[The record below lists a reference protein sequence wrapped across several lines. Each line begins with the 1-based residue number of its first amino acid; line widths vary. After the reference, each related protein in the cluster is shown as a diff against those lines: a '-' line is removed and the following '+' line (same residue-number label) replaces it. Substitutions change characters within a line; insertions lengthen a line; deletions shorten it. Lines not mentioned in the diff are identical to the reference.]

1 MTLRAAVLG
10 HPISH
15 SKSPALH
22 RAAYAHLGV
31 DIAYSAID
39 VTEAALPDF
48 MRQVRDQSRADGS
61 WRGLSVTM
69 PLKSAMVAEV
79 DEVRGVGRALGVV
92 NTVAFESDGGATRLV
107 AYNTDVA
114 GIVNALR
121 HAGAA
126 PAPTAVVLG
135 GGGTA
140 AAAIAALKELGAV
153 SAQVFVRDP
162 SRAGEARAASD
173 AVGVPVQ
180 VLPLTGAA
188 AAVAAADVVISTLP
202 PRAADALAAELADA
216 LAAEPAAEL
225 SATPGE
231 SLPRAGAEGRRIRGL
246 GSPGVL
252 LDVAYDPWPSRI
264 AAVWQEA
271 GGTVV
276 PGLEMLIYQAV
287 EQVRH
292 FTGLGEAL
300 PAGVI
305 DVMCDAV
312 GAPRRVF

>member
-22 RAAYAHLGV
+22 EAAYAQLGV
-31 DIAYSAID
+31 NLAYSAID
-39 VTEAALPDF
+39 VAEEELPAF
-48 MRQVRDQSRADGS
+48 MAGVREDVRRGEG

-69 PLKSAMVAEV
+69 PLKTAMLAEV
-79 DEVRGVGRALGVV
+79 DEVRGVARALGVI
-92 NTVAFESDGGATRLV
+92 NTVTFEPGAVDGTSADISGSRRLV
-107 AYNTDVA
+107 GHNTDVA

-121 HAGAA
+121 YAGAA
-126 PAPTAVVLG
+126 SAPTAAILG

-140 AAAIAALKELGAV
+140 AAAIAALKELGAPAV
-153 SAQVFVRDP
+153 DVFVRDVG
-162 SRAGEARAASD
+162 RAAEARAASA
-173 AVGVPVQ
+173 AVGLPVQ
-180 VLPLTGAA
+180 VRPLAGAA
-188 AAVAAADVVISTLP
+188 AAVAAANVVISTLP
-202 PRAADALAAELADA
+202 PRAADALAAELETA
-216 LAAEPAAEL
+216 LAAEDARE
-225 SATPGE
+225 T
-231 SLPRAGAEGRRIRGL
+231 GR
-246 GSPGVL
+246 SHPGVL

-264 AAVWQEA
+264 GAVWQDA

-287 EQVRH
+287 EQVRL
-292 FTGLGEAL
+292 FTGLGAAVSEQ
-300 PAGVI
+300 VI

>member
-22 RAAYAHLGV
+22 RAAYAYLGV
-31 DIAYSAID
+31 DYAYRAID
-39 VTEAALPDF
+39 VTEAALPGF
-48 MRQVRDQSRADGS
+48 MRQVRDEVRAEGG

-79 DEVRGVGRALGVV
+79 DEVRGVARALGVV
-92 NTVAFESDGGATRLV
+92 NTVAFEFDGTDFDQTRLV

-126 PAPTAVVLG
+126 SAPTAAVLG

-140 AAAIAALKELGAV
+140 AAAIAAIKELGAG
-153 SAQVFVRDP
+153 SADVFVRDVG
-162 SRAGEARAASD
+162 RAAEARAASA
-173 AVGVPVQ
+173 AVDLPIQ
-180 VLPLTGAA
+180 VLPLAGAA

-202 PRAADALAAELADA
+202 PRAADALAGE
-216 LAAEPAAEL
+216 LAAELGEEIAA
-225 SATPGE
+225 
-231 SLPRAGAEGRRIRGL
+231 R
-246 GSPGVL
+246 PGVL
-252 LDVAYDPWPSRI
+252 LDVAYDPWPSRV
-264 AAVWQEA
+264 AAVWQDA

-292 FTGLGEAL
+292 FTGLGEAM

>member
-22 RAAYAHLGV
+22 RAAYALLGV

-48 MRQVRDQSRADGS
+48 MRQVRDEVRADGS

-79 DEVRGVGRALGVV
+79 DEVRGVAGALGVV
-92 NTVAFESDGGATRLV
+92 NTVAFEPDGGATRLV

-126 PAPTAVVLG
+126 AAPTAVVLG

-140 AAAIAALKELGAV
+140 AAAIAALQELGAV
-153 SAQVFVRDP
+153 SAKVLVRDV
-162 SRAGEARAASD
+162 SRASEARAASA
-173 AVGVPVQ
+173 AVGLPIQ
-180 VLPLTGAA
+180 VLPLAGAA

-202 PRAADALAAELADA
+202 PRAADGLASELAD
-216 LAAEPAAEL
+216 EL
-225 SATPGE
+225 
-231 SLPRAGAEGRRIRGL
+231 AGASGR
-246 GSPGVL
+246 PGVL
-252 LDVAYDPWPSRI
+252 LDVAYDPWPSLI
-264 AAVWQEA
+264 AAAWQEA

-287 EQVRH
+287 EQVRY

>member
-22 RAAYAHLGV
+22 KAAYAHLGV
-31 DIAYSAID
+31 ALDYSAID
-39 VTEAALPDF
+39 VTEEALPAF
-48 MRQVRDQSRADGS
+48 MARVREDLRQGEG

-69 PLKSAMVAEV
+69 PLKSGMVREV
-79 DEVRGVGRALGVV
+79 DEVRGVARELGVI
-92 NTVAFESDGGATRLV
+92 NTVAFERPAPGDTSGATRLV
-107 AYNTDVA
+107 GYNTDVA

-121 HAGAA
+121 HAGA
-126 PAPTAVVLG
+126 PSAPTAVVLG

-140 AAAIAALKELGAV
+140 AAAIAALQELGAPD
-153 SAQVFVRDP
+153 AKILVRDV
-162 SRAGEARAASD
+162 SRAAEARAA
-173 AVGVPVQ
+173 AAAIGLPIR
-180 VLPLTGAA
+180 VLPLAGAA
-188 AAVAAADVVISTLP
+188 ADVAGADVVISTLP
-202 PRAADALAAELADA
+202 PRAADPLAEELAKLFA
-216 LAAEPAAEL
+216 
-225 SATPGE
+225 PGADGP
-231 SLPRAGAEGRRIRGL
+231 SRDTAGVT
-246 GSPGVL
+246 PGVL

-264 AAVWQEA
+264 ASAWQEA
-271 GGTVV
+271 GGTVI

-292 FTGLGEAL
+292 FTGLGGAV
-300 PAGVI
+300 PAEVI

>member
-22 RAAYAHLGV
+22 RAAYALLGV

-48 MRQVRDQSRADGS
+48 MRQVRDQVRADGS

-79 DEVRGVGRALGVV
+79 DEVRGVAGALGVV
-92 NTVAFESDGGATRLV
+92 NTVAFESDGGHTKLV

-126 PAPTAVVLG
+126 EAPTAVVLG

-153 SAQVFVRDP
+153 SAEVFVRDV
-162 SRAGEARAASD
+162 SRATEARAASV
-173 AVGVPVQ
+173 AVGLPVQ
-180 VLPLTGAA
+180 VLPLAGAA
-188 AAVAAADVVISTLP
+188 AAVASADVVISTLP
-202 PRAADALAAELADA
+202 PRAADGLAAELADE
-216 LAAEPAAEL
+216 LAGELLPEAA
-225 SATPGE
+225 G
-231 SLPRAGAEGRRIRGL
+231 
-246 GSPGVL
+246 PGVL

-264 AAVWQEA
+264 AAAWQEA

-305 DVMCDAV
+305 DVMCDSV

>member
-31 DIAYSAID
+31 QLDYSAID
-39 VTEAALPDF
+39 VTEDALPAF
-48 MRQVRDQSRADGS
+48 MAGVREDVRAGES

-69 PLKSAMVAEV
+69 PLKSGMVREV
-79 DEVRGVGRALGVV
+79 DEVRGVARALGVV
-92 NTVAFESDGGATRLV
+92 NTVAFERPAAGTGSGATRLV
-107 AYNTDVA
+107 GYNTDVA

-126 PAPTAVVLG
+126 SAPTAVVLG
-135 GGGTA
+135 GGGTS
-140 AAAIAALKELGAV
+140 AAAIAALKELGAPD
-153 SAQVFVRDP
+153 ADIFVRNV
-162 SRAGEARAASD
+162 SRAAEARAAAA
-173 AVGVPVQ
+173 AVGLTIRI
-180 VLPLTGAA
+180 LPLDGAA

-202 PRAADALAAELADA
+202 PRAADPLAGELARIFA
-216 LAAEPAAEL
+216 Q
-225 SATPGE
+225 
-231 SLPRAGAEGRRIRGL
+231 RAGEPPREAPSREATKVR
-246 GSPGVL
+246 PGVL

-264 AAVWQEA
+264 AAAWQDA
-271 GGTVV
+271 GGAVV

-292 FTGLGEAL
+292 FTGLGEAM
-300 PAGVI
+300 PAEVI